1 MIAVQRLLVDG
12 GALDE
17 IERLIERLTARAIDA
32 IDAADITAQPD
43 ELVELARFVAS
54 RDA

>member
-1 MIAVQRLLVDG
+1 VDG

-32 IDAADITAQPD
+32 IDAADITARARD
-43 ELVELARFVAS
+43 ELIELARFVAS